1 MRVNK
6 IKHRFDKIVNDLPD
20 NDVLAYAYAFCKEI
34 TRRSGRTL
42 AESLE
47 TIFKLDMLI
56 NNKESEEEEC

>member
-6 IKHRFDKIVNDLPD
+6 IKSRFNKIVNDLSD
-20 NDVLAYAYAFCKEI
+20 SEVIAYAYAFCKEVS
-34 TRRSGRTL
+34 RRSDRTL

-56 NNKESEEEEC
+56 NNKESEDTEC